1 VVGSFGAI
9 LKTKNGGVGLTDLS
23 SQSNTLNIYPNP
35 ASTQITISTPNKG
48 NLSILNLNG
57 QQLLQ
62 QEITEPT
69 TTIDVRELKSGVYF
83 MRVMGEKNVMMGKFV
98 KQ

>member
-48 NLSILNLNG
+48 

-69 TTIDVRELKSGVYF
+69 TTIDISSLSSGVHF
-83 MRVMGEKNVMMGKFV
+83 VRVTNERTVLVGKFV